1 MKGFPGNGTDPD
13 ERRMQFDRASPA
25 TAGDA
30 HHEEPGESVAARKS
44 RKQAART
51 QDGASDVD
59 EARARIATLSDELRR
74 HDALY
79 YQDDAPEITDA
90 DYDGLRRE
98 LLALEASHPDLVL
111 PDSPTQVVG
120 STPAEGFETAPHRS
134 PMLSLDNAMDA
145 DEMRAFDA
153 RIRRMLASETGQEE
167 DEVGAFDF
175 MAEPKLDGSGIEL
188 IYENGRF
195 VQGLTRGDGQTG
207 EDVTTNLRHVPSIP
221 KTLATDAPPAIA
233 SVRGEIVLPLAAFEK
248 LNADREKR
256 ARRPFE
262 NPRNAA
268 AGSLRQIHDIDY
280 ERLRSLEF
288 RGYALAEGRPETFE
302 RQSETLA
309 LLGDWGFVISPEIE
323 ICGGVEAA
331 IAYHGDLLSKRG
343 DLPVEIDG
351 TVFKV
356 DPLSQQEA
364 LGTLARAPRWAIAFK
379 FPPEQAETVL
389 EAIEFQ
395 VGRTGALTPVARLEP
410 VRVGGVTV
418 SNASLHNQD
427 EIERKD
433 IRVGDRIVIQRA
445 GDVIPQ
451 IVRVRLDRRHEAW
464 AEGRTLVRCS
474 LPTSCPICEAETIR
488 LEGEAVTRCVN
499 LDCPAQL
506 KNNLRH
512 LASRS
517 ALDVD
522 GLGEKLV
529 DQLVEAGLVA
539 RLSDVFALEEEAVTD
554 LERMGAKSA
563 ANLIAAIER
572 ARTTTLPRLLIA
584 LGIRHVGETV
594 AELLADE
601 FETLDGLLE
610 ATPEQFAAIEGIGP
624 TIAESM
630 SRFVADPGNR
640 AELARFVELGVVIE
654 APAPRPTGADAPA
667 QTLEGLVFVLTGTLS
682 KPRGHFKE
690 RIEAAGGKVTGSVS
704 KKTHYL
710 VAGEAAGSKL
720 KKATDLGV
728 EVLDEAGI
736 EGLLAGD

>member
-1 MKGFPGNGTDPD
+1 MT
-13 ERRMQFDRASPA
+13 
-25 TAGDA
+25 
-30 HHEEPGESVAARKS
+30 ARKS
-44 RKQAART
+44 KSKAAKTPADAAGVDAAR
-51 QDGASDVD
+51 
-59 EARARIATLSDELRR
+59 ERIAELSDALRR

-79 YQDDAPEITDA
+79 YQDDAPEISDA
-90 DYDGLRRE
+90 EYDEVRRE
-98 LLALEASHPDLVL
+98 LLALEAAHPDLVL
-111 PDSPTQVVG
+111 PDSPSQRVG
-120 STPAEGFETAPHRS
+120 SVPADGFDTAPHRS

-145 DEMRAFDA
+145 DEMRSFDA

-167 DEVGAFDF
+167 DAIGAFDF

-188 IYENGRF
+188 IYEKGRF

-221 KTLATDAPPAIA
+221 AQLATDDPPEIA
-233 SVRGEIVLPLAAFEK
+233 SVRGEIVLPLAAFEA
-248 LNADREKR
+248 LNAAREKR
-256 ARRPFE
+256 ELRAFE

-280 ERLRSLEF
+280 ERLRGLEF
-288 RGYALAEGRPETFE
+288 RGYALAEGRPDDFE
-302 RQSETLA
+302 RQSQTLA
-309 LLGDWGFVISPEIE
+309 LLEAWGFVVSPEVDT
-323 ICGGVEAA
+323 CAGVEAA
-331 IAYHGDLLSKRG
+331 IAYHEALLSKRG

-356 DPLSQQEA
+356 DRLDQQEG

-379 FPPEQAETVL
+379 FPPEQAETTL

-451 IVRVRLDRRHEAW
+451 VVRVRLDLRHEAW

-474 LPTSCPICEAETIR
+474 LPSRCPVCDAKTVR
-488 LEGEAVTRCVN
+488 LEGEAVTRCAN

-512 LASRS
+512 LASRN

-529 DQLVEAGLVA
+529 DQMVEAGLVA
-539 RLSDVFALEEEAVTD
+539 RLSDVFALEEEAVAG
-554 LERMGAKSA
+554 LERMGDKSA

-572 ARTTTLPRLLIA
+572 ARSTTLPRLLIA

-594 AELLADE
+594 AELLAEE

-610 ATPEQFAAIEGIGP
+610 AEPKVVAAIEGVGP
-624 TIAESM
+624 IIAESV
-630 SRFVADPGNR
+630 SRFMADPGNR
-640 AELARFVELGVVIE
+640 AEIARFQELGVVIE
-654 APAPRPTGADAPA
+654 APAPRPSGEDVPP
-667 QTLEGLVFVLTGTLS
+667 QHLEGMVFVLTGTLS

-704 KKTHYL
+704 KKTSYL

-720 KKATDLGV
+720 EKANKLEV
-728 EVLDEAGI
+728 AVLDEAGI
-736 EGLLAGD
+736 EALLAGD